1 MRAERREVYDAMRSL
16 RHAKYEL
23 EHAPHDFGGRRA
35 DAIKAVDAALRE
47 LRLASGQEAVERRT
61 ADGTPRE
68 ERAAAADR
76 QDLRNAIAS
85 LERARNDI
93 EHAPHDYNGRKTAAL
108 QSVDRALQ
116 ELRLAAEHEK

>member
-1 MRAERREVYDAMRSL
+1 
-16 RHAKYEL
+16 
-23 EHAPHDFGGRRA
+23 
-35 DAIKAVDAALRE
+35 
-47 LRLASGQEAVERRT
+47 VERRT

-76 QDLRNAIAS
+76 QDLRSAIAS